1 MEHNCCGFS
10 HLTKWLE
17 LNNINIIINI
27 SAEPKAV
34 GARVPNLG
42 HVRAE
47 NLFRDKRRL
56 FKEVQLAEQN
66 LVH

>member
-47 NLFRDKRRL
+47 NLFVTREGYLK
-56 FKEVQLAEQN
+56 KYN
-66 LVH
+66 